1 MGKPEVWLR
10 GPLPDILPWLQPVAH
25 SLLQSREEVESTL
38 PGVSAEQLWMREAG
52 AASIGYHVRHAAN
65 SLDRLFTY
73 ARGEMLSETQL
84 AMLAA
89 ESHTPTPMID
99 VTTLTAEFSR
109 TIERALA
116 QLHATN
122 DEILL
127 EPRAVG
133 RGRLPSTVIGLLFH
147 GAEHTQRH
155 MGQMVT
161 TAKFVRASA
170 VQSR

>member
-10 GPLPDILPWLQPVAH
+10 GPLPDIPPGLQPVVH
-25 SLLQSREEVESTL
+25 SLLQSREEVEATL
-38 PGVSAEQLWMREAG
+38 PGLSAEQLWLREAG
-52 AASIGYHVRHAAN
+52 TASIGYHVRHAAN

-89 ESHTPTPMID
+89 ESHTPAPMID
-99 VTTLTAEFSR
+99 VTTLTEEFSR
-109 TIERALA
+109 AIDRALA
-116 QLHATN
+116 QLRSTD

-127 EPRAVG
+127 EPRTVG
-133 RGRLPSTVIGLLFH
+133 RGRLPSTVLGLLFH

-155 MGQMVT
+155 VGQMVT
-161 TAKFVRASA
+161 TAKFVRAS